1 MENKVLKKYLVSVAV
16 VGDYESINKIIKNIY
31 EDFSLVFYKTL
42 IKTIIEKENINL
54 EFLDKEDCYYNESL
68 KKNIG
73 YFVVSSTIN
82 TREPQKIVN
91 KLIDDE
97 YTINSFI
104 RTWSRH
110 KVQIMLGMK
119 DLHFED
125 EQYRDIKDIKKIK
138 DIT

>member
-54 EFLDKEDCYYNESL
+54 EFLDKEDCYYNEVL
-68 KKNIG
+68 KKHIG